1 MIRAER
7 VIFDNLFDFNFIKI
21 RCNFFGVTLIS
32 DGVLSWVTWLNLFM
46 ENIDVA
52 ACASLPT
59 QFAAVKL
66 PKCLQG
72 LTTPTTDPPTAKNAF
87 KEPPSTAPPSQL
99 A

>member
-1 MIRAER
+1 
-7 VIFDNLFDFNFIKI
+7 
-21 RCNFFGVTLIS
+21 
-32 DGVLSWVTWLNLFM
+32 M

-87 KEPPSTAPPSQL
+87 KEPPSTPGEGAVFYAHRSERL
-99 A
+99 